1 MANSGIL
8 FEGSFYPFTKMRRD
22 GSGNYTDI
30 WTFPNGKKLVTTI
43 YASNMIDFSKSQH
56 VDALSIMKADLTTAT
71 SGKGEVALENLEL
84 TESCIFSIINT
95 VQTGDTN
102 ASITSYVH
110 VQNEFQAPRNYSLVS
125 GGYGYRELLAVP
137 VALYDNDELTGD
149 YVDWGVL
156 VCGQSSYYYDESNKE
171 YGGLLY
177 IGSCTGYDIPM
188 YADKIVTPEDLVPD
202 AGGDDGGIRDG
213 VNPNI
218 DITIPA
224 LPNIDISGTGNTL
237 YTGANTLIRQFNNWL
252 WSDDFITN
260 LKKMYDSPSQAVLG
274 FSVVDF
280 IIPSTGSDSIHVGN
294 LDTGIIANRCSPW
307 QQLDCGWVKLYEVY
321 GSYVDYAP
329 FLSLEMYLPKIGVVQ
344 IDPDIMMNNELRV
357 VYNFELLTGSGVCY
371 LQIKNARNG
380 VTSIYKY
387 FPCTVC
393 MNIPWSLQDRGQQIN
408 AVINAAANTVLSG
421 GSSIIGGLVDIATAT
436 PSINVNGNLS
446 GASNIL
452 GYKKPYLIIKRSH
465 VTKPEN
471 YKKYVG
477 YKFNTT
483 TMLKNVSGFTTC
495 ENPQVSFEC
504 PEWVARK
511 IEEKLASG
519 IFI

>member
-1 MANSGIL
+1 MKNSGIVYN
-8 FEGSFYPFTKMRRD
+8 GAFYPFTKMRRSD
-22 GSGNYTDI
+22 EGNYTDI
-30 WTFPNGKKLVTTI
+30 WEFSNGKKIASTA
-43 YASNMIDFSKSQH
+43 YAGGMIDFSKSQH
-56 VDALSIMKADLTTAT
+56 VDAASVMEGIITTVT
-71 SGKGEVALENLEL
+71 DGKGDVDISGVTITDGCTFSILRVYQSSETGANITAFIRAEQQTPKNYYL
-84 TESCIFSIINT
+84 TE
-95 VQTGDTN
+95 
-102 ASITSYVH
+102 
-110 VQNEFQAPRNYSLVS
+110 
-125 GGYGYRELLAVP
+125 GGYGYRELLALP
-137 VALYDNDELTGD
+137 VALYDNDALEGD
-149 YVDWGVL
+149 YVDWGIVIL
-156 VCGQSSYYYDESNKE
+156 GRGSYYDENDNS
-171 YGGLLY
+171 YAGLLY
-177 IGSCTGYDIPM
+177 VGSCTTYGVDMYDDQI
-188 YADKIVTPEDLVPD
+188 KTPEDLVPD

-213 VNPNI
+213 FNPNI
-218 DITIPA
+218 DISIPA

-237 YTGANTLIRQFNNWL
+237 YTGSNTLIRQFNTWL
-252 WSDDFITN
+252 WSDDFVTN

-274 FSVVDF
+274 FSVVDYP
-280 IIPSTGSDSIHVGN
+280 ISAIGSDSIHVGN
-294 LDTGIIANRCSPW
+294 LDTGIVANRCSPW
-307 QQLDCGWVKLYEVY
+307 QQLDCGWVKLHELY

-344 IDPDIMMNNELRV
+344 IDPDIMINNELRV

-371 LQIKNARNG
+371 LQIKNVRNNNI
-380 VTSIYKY
+380 SIYKY

-393 MNIPWSLQDRGQQIN
+393 MNIPWSLQDRSQQIN
-408 AVINAAANTVLSG
+408 AVINAAGNTILSG

-436 PSINVNGNLS
+436 PTINSNGNLS

-452 GYKKPYLIIKRSH
+452 GYKKPYIIIKRSH

-477 YKFNTT
+477 YKYNTT
-483 TMLKNVSGFTTC
+483 TMLKNVSGFTVC